1 MMRIILPKRSAKCQD
16 HTAKL
21 WIEDPR
27 SSAASLGPI
36 SQMRIQRA
44 PIGDKRGQTK
54 GSSETP
60 AGPSAIPA
68 SRWPRGSRRYH
79 VPERTEDLEDCRAGP
94 GASMDREPGM
104 GRGAREVFVAD
115 RPPRP
120 AGAGE
125 RHADGLFSWHRPER
139 DEAVGEAPAL
149 ALWRRA
155 GLYRGPGRQAGAR
168 EVFWNDRPQR
178 PAGAGERRAVGLFVV
193 DRSARQPLGA
203 FVGAAL
209 CGRPGWEGAP
219 DFPHPG

>member
-1 MMRIILPKRSAKCQD
+1 MMRIILPKRSTKCQD

-27 SSAASLGPI
+27 SSTASLEPI

-68 SRWPRGSRRYH
+68 SRRPRGPRRYH

-94 GASMDREPGM
+94 GAFMDREPGL
-104 GRGAREVFVAD
+104 GRDSAMARRDRRLDAAVGEGPGLARRRTGLHRGAGRPAGAREVFVVD
-115 RPPRP
+115 R
-120 AGAGE
+120 
-125 RHADGLFSWHRPER
+125 S
-139 DEAVGEAPAL
+139 
-149 ALWRRA
+149 
-155 GLYRGPGRQAGAR
+155 
-168 EVFWNDRPQR
+168 QR
-178 PAGAGERRAVGLFVV
+178 PAGAGERCAAGLLGWH
-193 DRSARQPLGA
+193 RPGRQPLGNRTRVSLEMTG

-209 CGRPGWEGAP
+209 
-219 DFPHPG
+219 